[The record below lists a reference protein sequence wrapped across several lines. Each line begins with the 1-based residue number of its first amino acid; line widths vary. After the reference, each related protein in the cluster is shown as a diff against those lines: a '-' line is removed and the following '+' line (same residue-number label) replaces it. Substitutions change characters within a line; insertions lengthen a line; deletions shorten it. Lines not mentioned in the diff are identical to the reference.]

1 MTKISV
7 LSKIFSCWLYTS
19 LEKLWKSLSNKWFFF
34 SLSTKYYLASPLLK
48 KKQKFVHCG
57 SVMMCL
63 YVLLDYYY
71 HSSADMNR
79 DMTLN
84 LVTKKSVSN
93 QYPNSTGTQRRRL
106 AHCLFKLPELLNLLG
121 TLETIFNGLK
131 HRNDRSIRKS
141 NGSACSTRMVIHLH
155 AVSK

>member
-1 MTKISV
+1 M
-7 LSKIFSCWLYTS
+7 IFV
-19 LEKLWKSLSNKWFFF
+19 F
-34 SLSTKYYLASPLLK
+34 SQLSTILGIPLLK
-48 KKQKFVHCG
+48 KTKVCTLWICHDV
-57 SVMMCL
+57 SVCTFRL
-63 YVLLDYYY
+63 SLD

>member
-1 MTKISV
+1 M
-7 LSKIFSCWLYTS
+7 LSKIFSCWLYTTFKNS
-19 LEKLWKSLSNKWFFF
+19 ENIWVTSDFGF
-34 SLSTKYYLASPLLK
+34 LSTKYYLASLFS

-63 YVLLDYYY
+63 YVLLDHYY

-106 AHCLFKLPELLNLLG
+106 AHCLFKLPELFNLLG